1 MTTTTPEPSG
11 AERFGGHT
19 MTAQLRTALMWS
31 PPEPDPADPD
41 AWRRFGYPRP
51 MDHGRATEEHAAL
64 RELLEGQGVR
74 VIQPGTP
81 TPNQHDVIF
90 PYDPSIITDAGAVV
104 LRMGKHARRE
114 EPALA
119 EATYRSLSIPVI
131 GRIEEPGTVEGGDTM
146 WLDDRTL
153 AVGVGYRTNME
164 GIRQLRAIFV
174 AAGLDIEVMP
184 VHLPHWHGPD
194 ECLHLLS
201 LISPVAGDLAIAYP
215 PLLAVPFVQELADRG
230 WRLVPIPA
238 DELDTQGCNVLTI
251 RPGLVVMLRP
261 NDASRRALEADGIE
275 VLTYAG
281 DEVSHNRAGGP
292 TCLTRPIWRA
302 DTVV

>member
-1 MTTTTPEPSG
+1 MTTTST
-11 AERFGGHT
+11 RYGGHT
-19 MTAQLRTALMWS
+19 MTAQLRTLIMWT
-31 PPEPDPADPD
+31 PPVARSEDEWRQFNFVHPIDD
-41 AWRRFGYPRP
+41 A
-51 MDHGRATEEHAAL
+51 RATEEHHAF
-64 RELLEGQGVR
+64 RELLAAQGVE
-74 VIQPGTP
+74 VIVPDIETPG
-81 TPNQHDVIF
+81 QHDVIF
-90 PYDPSIITDAGAVV
+90 PFDPSIITDAGAVI

-119 EATYRSLSIPVI
+119 EAAYRELGIPVI

-164 GIRQLRAIFV
+164 GIRQLQSIFD
-174 AAGLDIEVMP
+174 AADLGITIIP
-184 VHLPHWHGPD
+184 VSLPYWNGPD

-201 LISPVAGDLAIAYP
+201 LLSPVAADLAIGYP
-215 PLLAVPFVQELADRG
+215 KLMPVTFVQELADRG
-230 WRLVPIPA
+230 WRLVEIP
-238 DELDTQGCNVLTI
+238 DEEFATQGCNVLTI

-261 NDASRRALEADGIE
+261 NDVSRQRLEAEGIE

-281 DEVSHNRAGGP
+281 DEISHNRGGGP

-302 DTVV
+302 ETVVD